1 MAKTYILK
9 LKKNIIKEYI
19 YTFLNSFNPI
29 ATVWMLYLAF
39 KGMSLTQIGILEAI
53 FHIASFLM
61 EVPTGAIADIY
72 GRKASRILGRLMWV
86 LSNISML
93 FGNNFYQFAF
103 AMALMALSYNLE
115 SGAGQALLYDSLK
128 EIKKDKEYMK
138 IAGKIEVL
146 TQIGMISGYIFGG
159 YLAKIKYE
167 LAFINACILGLAAL
181 FHSMTFVEPKIK
193 EEHQIKTFKAVFKNA
208 YESLLYLKNKVDVLY
223 LIFFVEGI
231 FVFGTVLFFYL
242 QNYFFFIGFNQFEI
256 GIIMAVSG
264 LFGAFFSYLTHKIER
279 KFGIRKIL
287 IVLPLIYALFSFGLA
302 TKFPYI
308 FNILMSGITGILL
321 IVYYDFVNKN
331 IESDK
336 RATILSMCSMVYS
349 FYMIILFPL
358 FGKMADLIG
367 FKVTFLLLSFII
379 SLFGI
384 FNVFI
389 NLKKIKF

>member
-1 MAKTYILK
+1 MDAL
-9 LKKNIIKEYI
+9 
-19 YTFLNSFNPI
+19 FS
-29 ATVWMLYLAF
+29 F

-208 YESLLYLKNKVDVLY
+208 YESLVYLKNKVDVLY

-242 QNYFFFIGFNQFEI
+242 QNYFF
-256 GIIMAVSG
+256 
-264 LFGAFFSYLTHKIER
+264 LLDLT
-279 KFGIRKIL
+279 
-287 IVLPLIYALFSFGLA
+287 
-302 TKFPYI
+302 
-308 FNILMSGITGILL
+308 
-321 IVYYDFVNKN
+321 
-331 IESDK
+331 
-336 RATILSMCSMVYS
+336 
-349 FYMIILFPL
+349 
-358 FGKMADLIG
+358 
-367 FKVTFLLLSFII
+367 
-379 SLFGI
+379 SL
-384 FNVFI
+384 
-389 NLKKIKF
+389 K

>member
-1 MAKTYILK
+1 
-9 LKKNIIKEYI
+9 
-19 YTFLNSFNPI
+19 
-29 ATVWMLYLAF
+29 
-39 KGMSLTQIGILEAI
+39 
-53 FHIASFLM
+53 
-61 EVPTGAIADIY
+61 
-72 GRKASRILGRLMWV
+72 
-86 LSNISML
+86 
-93 FGNNFYQFAF
+93 
-103 AMALMALSYNLE
+103 
-115 SGAGQALLYDSLK
+115 
-128 EIKKDKEYMK
+128 
-138 IAGKIEVL
+138 
-146 TQIGMISGYIFGG
+146 
-159 YLAKIKYE
+159 
-167 LAFINACILGLAAL
+167 
-181 FHSMTFVEPKIK
+181 
-193 EEHQIKTFKAVFKNA
+193 
-208 YESLLYLKNKVDVLY
+208 LY

-231 FVFGTVLFFYL
+231 FVFGTILFFYL
-242 QNYFFFIGFNQFEI
+242 QNYFFSIGFNQFEI

-367 FKVTFLLLSFII
+367 FKTTFLLLSFII
-379 SLFGI
+379 LLFGI